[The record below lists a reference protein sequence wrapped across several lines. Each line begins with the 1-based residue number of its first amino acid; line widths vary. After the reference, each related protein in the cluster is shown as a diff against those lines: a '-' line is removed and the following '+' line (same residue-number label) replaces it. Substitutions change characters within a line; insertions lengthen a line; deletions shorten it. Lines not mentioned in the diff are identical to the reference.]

1 MPNYAAKLALRYK
14 CLQFW
19 IKKGTIIA
27 HGLRNEIDRTRMATS
42 VFDKTL
48 HAKITAHLARFET
61 RRSAILPIL
70 NDIHAAHGFV
80 SSEQVLALETEFDLP
95 RVQVQEVITFY
106 SRYRQQRPARYHIQF
121 CDNIVCRMFDS
132 ERVIGKLRQKA
143 AGCAAGMLSI
153 EPVPCLGVCDGAP
166 AMLVNDE
173 RHLRVT
179 CANVEKIVD
188 GYLQGTSDA

>member
-1 MPNYAAKLALRYK
+1 MASSSIFDTAL
-14 CLQFW
+14 Q
-19 IKKGTIIA
+19 
-27 HGLRNEIDRTRMATS
+27 
-42 VFDKTL
+42 
-48 HAKITAHLARFET
+48 AKIAQHLKRFET

-80 SSEQVLALETEFDLP
+80 SDEQVQALQDEFDLP

-106 SRYRQQRPARYHIQF
+106 SRYRQQAPARYHVQF
-121 CDNIVCRMFDS
+121 CDNIVCRMFAS
-132 ERVIGKLRQKA
+132 EQLIAKLKAKA
-143 AGCAAGMLSI
+143 ASCDKGMLSV

-179 CANVEKIVD
+179 SDNVDAIID
-188 GYLQGTSDA
+188 GYLSRGTDA

>member
-1 MPNYAAKLALRYK
+1 MP
-14 CLQFW
+14 
-19 IKKGTIIA
+19 
-27 HGLRNEIDRTRMATS
+27 TS
-42 VFDKTL
+42 VFDADL
-48 HAKITAHLARFET
+48 CAKIKQHLERFET

-70 NDIHAAHGFV
+70 NDIHAAHGYV
-80 SSEQVLALETEFDLP
+80 SPAQVQALQDEFDLP

-106 SRYRQQRPARYHIQF
+106 SRYRQQQPARYHVQF

-132 ERVIGKLRQKA
+132 QQLVAKLKA
-143 AGCAAGMLSI
+143 KATNCAEGTLSV

-179 CANVEKIVD
+179 HANIDEIID
-188 GYLQGTSDA
+188 GYIKEGNDA

>member
-1 MPNYAAKLALRYK
+1 
-14 CLQFW
+14 
-19 IKKGTIIA
+19 
-27 HGLRNEIDRTRMATS
+27 MATS

-70 NDIHAAHGFV
+70 NDIHVAHGFV
-80 SSEQVLALETEFDLP
+80 SPEQVQALETEFALP

-106 SRYRQQRPARYHIQF
+106 ARYRQQQPARYHVQF

-132 ERVIGKLRQKA
+132 ERIIDKLRQKA
-143 AGCAAGMLSI
+143 ARCAAGMLSV

-173 RHLRVT
+173 RHLRVN
-179 CANVEKIVD
+179 CDNVEAIVD
-188 GYLQGTSDA
+188 KYLQRVSDA